1 MKMYDLRS
9 DTFTKPTEAMR
20 KAMYNAEVGDDVY
33 GEDPTAEKLQRMAEE
48 ITGKEQSLIVSSGCM
63 GNLIPLMLK
72 GGRGM
77 EVKSYREKYE
87 GGKLVSRELL
97 RDDKFK
103 VQNAIKVYGTKK
115 REENSTLLENYEP
128 QENVA

>member
-1 MKMYDLRS
+1 MSKRNTGDEPKVEIKYDDKQEYLDKIVYDDEYFLLR
-9 DTFTKPTEAMR
+9 R
-20 KAMYNAEVGDDVY
+20 
-33 GEDPTAEKLQRMAEE
+33 
-48 ITGKEQSLIVSSGCM
+48 
-63 GNLIPLMLK
+63 